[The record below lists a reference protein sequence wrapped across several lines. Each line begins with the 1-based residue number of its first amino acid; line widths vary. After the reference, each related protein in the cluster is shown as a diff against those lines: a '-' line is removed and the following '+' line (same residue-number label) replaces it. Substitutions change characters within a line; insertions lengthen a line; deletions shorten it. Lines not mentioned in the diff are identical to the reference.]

1 MIEKDL
7 PHYRRLTI
15 VVGLA
20 LFVLASAVIFL
31 LGLAKGLLE
40 EWGPELA
47 DAAMGLMPTGIYVYI
62 AVMAGMSLT
71 CASSTGMPLF
81 ALTPKADREK
91 NGATL
96 DIIEIILC
104 ILGIGLSLLSLGNLF
119 GEITEAK
126 AFLLG
131 TPALIAYLM
140 RMVRLIIPAFRS
152 EEEKTVRLGILFFL
166 FSFIFAFLPECLA
179 FVFYKG
185 YWMFLFLLIPLLYLA
200 LLFVPELQDKESDI

>member
-7 PHYRRLTI
+7 PHYRRLSL
-15 VVGLA
+15 VVGLG
-20 LFVLASAVIFL
+20 LFVLSAAIIFL

-47 DAAMGLMPTGIYVYI
+47 AAGMGLMPAGVYVYI
-62 AVMAGMSLT
+62 AVMSGLSLT
-71 CASSTGMPLF
+71 CASATGMPLF
-81 ALTPKADREK
+81 AIVKKAKREK

-104 ILGIGLSLLSLGNLF
+104 ILGLGLSLLSLGNLF

-152 EEEKTVRLGILFFL
+152 ENEKINQWGILFFL
-166 FSFIFAFLPECLA
+166 LSFVLAFLPETLA
-179 FVFYKG
+179 FIYHQG
-185 YWMFLFLLIPLLYLA
+185 YWMFLFLLIPLLYLT